1 MKEIEI
7 LEKRRPKEKHFLR
20 EDGSMKAIIYNE
32 DIHYLKNGKYEE
44 IDNTIVEEDTFY
56 TNKSNSYKAKFNKK
70 EAKNLMEVE
79 KDEHYLNFG
88 NSCRLQGKA

>member
-7 LEKRRPKEKHFLR
+7 LEKRGPKEKHFLR
-20 EDGSMKAIIYNE
+20 EDGCMKAIIYNE

-56 TNKSNSYKAKFNKK
+56 TNKSNSYKVKF
-70 EAKNLMEVE
+70 LSLI
-79 KDEHYLNFG
+79 HI
-88 NSCRLQGKA
+88 